1 MPVIQSLVNQL
12 ASKVAEDDLRK
23 REVYEFMGE
32 LQEAAL
38 MGGSGPWLGPMT
50 FSEAAQQGGSA
61 EAHKARIASRESF
74 AGSQGA
80 NGLFE
85 LELNN
90 WEWRREINFGWLEFS
105 RWGIQQIILLSRLY
119 YIKNPIVRRL
129 VNVCAI
135 YVFGRGVEISS
146 PDPDANDAIKAF
158 LERNQKTLGQ
168 VALTD
173 LERRKDYDGNLF
185 FAFFTDRDTGDT
197 DVRTIDAT
205 EMQEIVTDSDDADT
219 ELLFKRQWFERTF
232 VTASGL
238 FQTVGKSAW
247 YPSLNHWQDVQDG
260 KAVKEASINGQE
272 IIWDTPVYHRKC
284 GTAGKWLFGCPR
296 IYPMLDWAKA
306 SRKFLEHCAAVKAAL
321 AQIAMTITTKGG
333 QQALEGIKQQL
344 QSTVATGNS
353 SWYEQNPTAVSG
365 SIWASGPGTQLAAFK
380 SSGEGGDPE
389 EVRQY
394 KLMCCMVKDVPET
407 FLADV
412 STGNLATATSL
423 DRPTELAF
431 MSLQEEWRE
440 DLCVIVKFALRN
452 SLKATNGKVREALM
466 ARNADLKVVDIR
478 EAARVRKSDGT
489 WKYAEAVVKKD
500 KPDALE
506 VMVTFPSIRE
516 GDIPQLVTATVAA
529 LTLGQMSGTNGID
542 QKTGIIHLMTL
553 LGIDGAQEIGEEMF
567 PEDQYEPDR
576 TVEDEP
582 TLAPMP
588 PGAMPP
594 MSQSQPGIVPGEK
607 PKTVEAAIDRL
618 TEALRKWT
626 REGWVTIN
634 GEHVLVGG
642 GDAAGMKSEVMY
654 RSTKGLSSDLPK
666 LNDQGVLYVTPDKEY
681 SKSFGKDTQALM
693 VTPHK
698 TLDLTHIKADEEVK
712 ADDLVDVLKSHGV
725 KISPDLRDRL
735 ERGDGSELLQHFGQY
750 GQKPLADAIKKAGFD
765 SVKINEY
772 VADTGKSAV
781 SMLVL
786 DPKIAAVLHN

>member
-1 MPVIQSLVNQL
+1 MIGRIVSSLSSALAPLTAWRNRPVVETLSPPAPEHKPNLEPVIRTLVEEL
-12 ASKVAEDDLRK
+12 VRKTADEDTRR
-23 REVYEFMGE
+23 REVLEFYGE

-50 FSEAAQQGGSA
+50 FAEAAQPGGMAKAQQGGV
-61 EAHKARIASRESF
+61 KSRESF
-74 AGSQGA
+74 ANSQGA

-146 PDPDANDAIKAF
+146 PDPDANDAIKVF

-185 FAFFTDRDTGDT
+185 FAFFTDKNSGDT

-205 EMQEIVTDSDDADT
+205 EMQEIVTDADDADT
-219 ELLFKRQWFERTF
+219 ELLFKRQWFEKTF
-232 VTASGL
+232 VTQSGL

-260 KAVKEASINGQE
+260 KATKEPDINGSE
-272 IIWDTPVYHRKC
+272 IMWDIPVYHRKC

-306 SRKFLEHCAAVKAAL
+306 SRKFLEHCMAVKAAL

-353 SWYEQNPTAVSG
+353 SWYEHNPTAVAG
-365 SIWASGPGTQLAAFK
+365 SIWASGPGTTLAAFK
-380 SSGEGGDPE
+380 SQGQGGDPE

-440 DLCVIVKFALRN
+440 DLCVIVRFALRN
-452 SLKATNGKVREALM
+452 SLRAANGKVREAM
-466 ARNADLKVVDIR
+466 TARHADFKLIDIR
-478 EAARVRKSDGT
+478 EAKRMLENGKWRYV
-489 WKYAEAVVKKD
+489 EAPAKQD
-500 KPDALE
+500 KPDAIE
-506 VMVTFPSIRE
+506 IKVTFPAIRE
-516 GDIPQLVTATVAA
+516 GDIPQLVTATTQA
-529 LTLGQMSGTNGID
+529 LTLGQMSGVEGID
-542 QKTGIIHLMTL
+542 QKAGVIHLMKL
-553 LGIDGAQEIGEEMF
+553 LGMDNAEEIGEEMF
-567 PEDQYEPDR
+567 PEDQYERDR

-582 TLAPMP
+582 APAPPMP
-588 PGAMPP
+588 GALPGAVPP
-594 MSQSQPGIVPGEK
+594 NQTPPAPGVPGAK
-607 PKTVEAAIDRL
+607 PKTVEAAVDRL

-626 REGWVTIN
+626 EKR
-634 GEHVLVGG
+634 
-642 GDAAGMKSEVMY
+642 AA
-654 RSTKGLSSDLPK
+654 
-666 LNDQGVLYVTPDKEY
+666 
-681 SKSFGKDTQALM
+681 
-693 VTPHK
+693 
-698 TLDLTHIKADEEVK
+698 
-712 ADDLVDVLKSHGV
+712 
-725 KISPDLRDRL
+725 
-735 ERGDGSELLQHFGQY
+735 
-750 GQKPLADAIKKAGFD
+750 
-765 SVKINEY
+765 
-772 VADTGKSAV
+772 
-781 SMLVL
+781 
-786 DPKIAAVLHN
+786 